1 MFEDY
6 PQQKTTNMR
15 LPSRLTVFTHKPTI
29 NLCAREKAKIAPV
42 FKLCASVKWGKKKN
56 RTLLSEK
63 RGGHGAGQPVQQKKE
78 KKKEKN
84 HISSNCLPSNREL
97 WFKMRDRG
105 RVQQSVLQT
114 SQGRENH
121 PSSKKSRRKS
131 KGRSEGLVVGGGW
144 WVAFP
149 VRRGFI
155 KLDVTHTKQWRV

>member
-6 PQQKTTNMR
+6 TQQKTTNTR
-15 LPSRLTVFTHKPTI
+15 LPSRLTVFTHKPPI

-42 FKLCASVKWGKKKN
+42 FKLCASVKWEKKNTGRYFPRREGGTVPASVYNRKKK
-56 RTLLSEK
+56 
-63 RGGHGAGQPVQQKKE
+63 
-78 KKKEKN
+78 KN

-121 PSSKKSRRKS
+121 PSSKESRRKS

-149 VRRGFI
+149 VIRGFI
-155 KLDVTHTKQWRV
+155 RAGCDTH